1 MPLKV
6 TKEMS
11 SHLIKYVR
19 TVDVH
24 FNREFVFSTDT
35 SCQCVAGPCPIFI
48 SLIERSGRPTLA
60 AFDARTRSARELLRQ
75 VNSERMLKGNP
86 KLKVNPRVNAKPDA
100 PFVKFAF
107 VDGTDMTFDSREYL
121 ASEMLMDVWR
131 TTMKMDDDFEMEGKN
146 VDDL

>member
-1 MPLKV
+1 
-6 TKEMS
+6 
-11 SHLIKYVR
+11 
-19 TVDVH
+19 
-24 FNREFVFSTDT
+24 
-35 SCQCVAGPCPIFI
+35 
-48 SLIERSGRPTLA
+48 
-60 AFDARTRSARELLRQ
+60 
-75 VNSERMLKGNP
+75 MLKGNP